1 MANKKIKIKYVSSA
15 IGREQ
20 SQKDTVRSLGF
31 TRLNQV
37 REIVDNP
44 AVRGMIGKI
53 CHLVKIVE
61 A

>member
-1 MANKKIKIKYVSSA
+1 MSKKIKIKYVSSA

-20 SQKDTVRSLGF
+20 SQKDTIRSLGF
-31 TRLNQV
+31 TKLNQV

-44 AVRGMIGKI
+44 AVRGMINKI
-53 CHLVKIVE
+53 SHLVKIVE